1 MDSMKKLLRLLEKPQ
16 RAKLARFALLSLF
29 SPAIDL
35 LGVSLMILILE
46 RALTE
51 SVPGEI
57 AGQLVFLTALLL
69 LSGVFELMKG
79 RASVSLT
86 MDIFHG
92 WSVKIYDLY
101 GMEELEDHNRKTA
114 AEAISAARSD
124 PSVCA
129 GVIPSCVGLGV
140 DALTAAAYAVT
151 LVCIARGIGVVT
163 CLLAAAMMAGL
174 YFRTRAHALRYGE
187 RRRRLDIRANGLVS
201 TMFGSYKEVK
211 TDPRRINLLDRYRG
225 ANADCVQVQKDIAF
239 TQDLTGAVLRNA
251 MQAALLLFLAGALAA
266 GLKLSFILPNLLIY
280 VTLLT
285 RMLPPCMRI
294 SRTLTSIEFAGK
306 YIDVLQEALERYD
319 ALSRAQAERALV
331 RKKQISLG
339 QGIRVE
345 NLSFHYPN
353 GNQIFEGA
361 SLRIPAG
368 SSTAIIGPSGAG
380 KTTLLDLLLGLL
392 RPQEG
397 HIWYGDFDLVD
408 GRDGQ
413 GPCRADVGALVSYIP
428 QIVYLNDETIRS
440 NVVFMAGPDSQDE
453 ARIIECLECAQ
464 IWEDVRNMPD
474 GLDTVIGRN
483 GAAISGGQRQR
494 IALARA
500 LYKQAEVLMM
510 DEATA
515 SLDTETEQAVVDAIR
530 RTQGQKTLLM
540 VTHRPSL
547 ANECDHIYK
556 LENRKLVK
564 VR

>member
-1 MDSMKKLLRLLEKPQ
+1 MDSLKKLLRLLEKPQ
-16 RAKLARFALLSLF
+16 RARMAGFALLSLF
-29 SPAIDL
+29 SPVIDL
-35 LGVSLMILILE
+35 LGVSLMIPILE

-51 SVPGEI
+51 PVSGEI
-57 AGQLVFLTALLL
+57 IGQLVFLTALFL
-69 LSGVFELMKG
+69 LSGVFELMKA

-114 AEAISAARSD
+114 AEAISAARND

-129 GVIPSCVGLGV
+129 GVIPSCVGLAV

-151 LVCIARGIGVVT
+151 LIYIARKTGVIT
-163 CLLAAAMMAGL
+163 CVLVAAMMTGL
-174 YFRTRAHALRYGE
+174 YFCTRIYAVRYGE
-187 RRRRLDIRANGLVS
+187 RRRRLEIRANGLVS

-211 TDPRRINLLDRYRG
+211 TDPRRKNLLERYRR
-225 ANADCVQVQKDIAF
+225 ANADCAQVQKDFAF
-239 TQDLTGAVLRNA
+239 TQELLGTVLRDA
-251 MQAALLLFLAGALAA
+251 MQAALFLFLAGTLAA
-266 GLKLSFILPNLLIY
+266 GLELSFILPNILIY

-285 RMLPPCMRI
+285 RMLPLCMRI
-294 SRTLTSIEFAGK
+294 SKTLTSIRFADK
-306 YIDVLQEALERYD
+306 YIDVLQEALDRYD
-319 ALSRAQAERALV
+319 ALSRAQAEQALV
-331 RKKQISLG
+331 RKKQVSLG

-353 GNQIFEGA
+353 GKQIFESA
-361 SLRIPAG
+361 SLHIPAG
-368 SSTAIIGPSGAG
+368 RSTAIIGASGAG

-408 GRDGQ
+408 RRDSQ
-413 GPCRADVGALVSYIP
+413 GPCRADIGSLVSYIP

-440 NVVFMAGPDSQDE
+440 NVVFMAGMDSQDE
-453 ARIIECLECAQ
+453 ARIIECLQCAQ
-464 IWEDVRNMPD
+464 IWEDVRDMPD

-500 LYKQAEVLMM
+500 LYKQAEILMM

-515 SLDTETEQAVVDAIR
+515 SLDTDTERAVIDAIR
-530 RTQGQKTLLM
+530 RVRGEKTLLM
-540 VTHRPSL
+540 VTHRLSL
-547 ANECDHIYK
+547 ANECDHVYK

>member
-16 RAKLARFALLSLF
+16 RAQLIRFALLCLL

-35 LGVSLMILILE
+35 LGVSLMIPILK

-51 SVPGEI
+51 ATSSELI
-57 AGQLVFLTALLL
+57 SRLVSLTALLL
-69 LSGVFELMKG
+69 LSGVIDLMKG

-86 MDIFHG
+86 LDIFHG

-114 AEAISAARSD
+114 AEAINAARSD

-129 GVIPSCVGLGV
+129 GVIPSCVRLGV

-151 LVCIARGIGVVT
+151 LVYIAGWIGVIS
-163 CLLAAAMMAGL
+163 CLLAAAMMANM
-174 YFRTRAHALRYGE
+174 YSRTRAHAIRFGE
-187 RRRRLDIRANGLVS
+187 LRRRLDIRANGLVS

-211 TDPRRINLLDRYRG
+211 TDSRRKNLLERYRK

-239 TQDLTGAVLRNA
+239 TQDLMDAVMWNTMR
-251 MQAALLLFLAGALAA
+251 AALLLFLAGALAA
-266 GLKLSFILPNLLIY
+266 GLELTYILPNVLIY

-294 SRTLTSIEFAGK
+294 SKALTRVQLADK

-319 ALSRAQAERALV
+319 ALSKAQAELDRI

-353 GNQIFEGA
+353 GNQIFESA
-361 SLRIPAG
+361 SLCIPAG

-392 RPQEG
+392 HPQEG

-440 NVVFMAGPDSQDE
+440 NVMFMAGPDSQDE

-500 LYKQAEVLMM
+500 LYKQAEILMM